1 MRLRGHKQRKLVFH
15 AYFFC
20 VCPLNS
26 LSSWILIYRKWLI
39 AILFTHRCTVELC
52 KQRQRAAEEN
62 EQMTRN
68 TRSHLMAQ
76 VELTESR
83 LGQALEK
90 RQMLM
95 SEILWVLCKLLWTE
109 SIYWKNIFG
118 LCKQTDTQSYNSFCI
133 CVANYVLK
141 FNFRKKSLSMIW

>member
-1 MRLRGHKQRKLVFH
+1 MLTVS
-15 AYFFC
+15 
-20 VCPLNS
+20 VCADRS
-26 LSSWILIYRKWLI
+26 
-39 AILFTHRCTVELC
+39 TVELR
-52 KQRQRAAEEN
+52 KQRQRAAEEK

-95 SEILWVLCKLLWTE
+95 SEIL
-109 SIYWKNIFG
+109 
-118 LCKQTDTQSYNSFCI
+118 
-133 CVANYVLK
+133 
-141 FNFRKKSLSMIW
+141 